1 MATPE
6 RARERK
12 PKHSLANR
20 KRSAAL
26 PPRLTLGKV
35 SEVERF
41 SPVLLK
47 RFTLLGD
54 RLMFSQIYNSFTR
67 QCCVRLNTP
76 PLLRLL
82 ILILLITV
90 FPALARNSVYAQSEK
105 CTEPQTASQTLS
117 SGAQVQQTMGRNQRH
132 VFRLSLQPEEFAR
145 VIVEQRGSDL
155 LVRVLDSNRN
165 EILRRDSP
173 NSKFGPEAVSVV
185 AETEENYYIEVCPNG
200 SQPIATYDLKVE
212 SLRTASA
219 SDKSRVAAERLMMEA
234 QKLLDKRESLK
245 DAIDQFSKAIETWK
259 TIGDVRE
266 EGYALCSIGDA
277 HRLLRK
283 FQEAMK
289 YFTLAL
295 SSLEQAQDFSGQ
307 AYVFNQI
314 GAAHRDLE
322 DPLNALPYYA
332 RALELRRRIGDR
344 WGEAHIHNN
353 VGFLYSA
360 IGDQQA
366 SISNLKLALPIWR
379 DLNDQRMELI
389 ALNNI
394 AKANVDLS
402 NLTES
407 FQQLQTILDACEKS
421 NELCFLEP
429 FARNSYGIILD
440 IWGEP
445 DEALNQYERA
455 LKLFRAANNKKDEAT
470 VFDDMG
476 MVFAGIGDTSTAV
489 DHFHEALKIRQNELD
504 HRGEEVTRSN
514 LGYVE
519 MLKPAPNYAEALK
532 QLEQARQFSQL
543 SRNRRFE
550 AYTLTRIGMVHVA
563 TRKMDQA
570 LSDYKAALEMQE
582 QIGDIRGQAI
592 TLDKIAE
599 LYSLMAQPEL
609 ALKAYEQALERWTTI
624 GDRQGEALSLYG
636 MARVERSQDKLL
648 EARDRIVKAIEKL
661 ESLRTRMT
669 SHRLRLDYFA
679 ARYDYYELE
688 IDLRMRLYEIT
699 QSQTELELALLAS
712 ERARARN
719 LLDFLTESRANIR
732 QGVDPQLL
740 ARERTQRH
748 ELADKLA
755 ALQTL
760 LSRKHSDDDRISM
773 ERELQSR
780 TRLLDQTRAEIRRRS
795 PRYAALSQP
804 QPLRLKELQQ
814 LLDRDT
820 VLLEYAIGEERSYL
834 WLITPTQV
842 QPFTLPGRAR
852 IEQAVD
858 NFLESIRAQEPPTS
872 SQVDD
877 RLAYTAKLRRAAAD
891 YSKHALRLSRI
902 VLGPVFSA
910 LKNQRLVIVADG
922 PLQYVPFAALPIPRN
937 ARSSNTAT
945 LITRHEIV
953 YQPSAS
959 ALALIRQTSRPPATK
974 ALAVFADPVFDS
986 TDERVRNG
994 STGSQKEAATIQG
1007 SRELK
1012 VALRDAGDIGS
1023 EGGALRLVRLQYSR
1037 KEADGI
1043 VGTAQPGS
1051 FLKATDF
1058 EASRSNFLSQDFK
1071 HFRILHLATHGI
1083 LNTRHPELSGLVF
1096 SLVDER
1102 GKPEDGFLRAGDVYN
1117 LDLPIEMVVLSA
1129 CQTGIGRRVKGEGLI
1144 GLTRGFMHAGA
1155 ARVVASLWKV
1165 DDEATAELMKRFYAN
1180 MLQQKLPAA
1189 TALRRAQLELMQTQR
1204 SPYYWAGFVLQ
1215 GDWK

>member
-1 MATPE
+1 
-6 RARERK
+6 
-12 PKHSLANR
+12 
-20 KRSAAL
+20 
-26 PPRLTLGKV
+26 
-35 SEVERF
+35 
-41 SPVLLK
+41 
-47 RFTLLGD
+47 
-54 RLMFSQIYNSFTR
+54 MFSQIYNSFTR
-67 QCCVRLNTP
+67 QRCARPNALAF
-76 PLLRLL
+76 LRLL
-82 ILILLITV
+82 VLVLLIAV
-90 FPALARNSVYAQSEK
+90 FPALERNYVYAQSDK
-105 CTEPQTASQTLS
+105 CTEPQAASYTLS
-117 SGAQVQQTMGRNQRH
+117 SGAQVQHTLGRNQRH
-132 VFRLSLQPEEFAR
+132 VFRLLLQPESFAR
-145 VIVEQRGSDL
+145 VIVEQKGSDL
-155 LVRVLDSNRN
+155 LVRILDSNRN
-165 EILRRDSP
+165 EIFRRDSP
-173 NSKFGPEAVSVV
+173 NSKFGPEAVSVI

-200 SQPIATYDLKVE
+200 SQPIASYDLKVE
-212 SLRTASA
+212 SLRPASA
-219 SDKSRVAAERLMMEA
+219 TDKSRVTAERLMMEA

-245 DAIDQFSKAIETWK
+245 DAIDQFSMAVEIWK
-259 TIGDVRE
+259 TIGDLRE
-266 EGYALCSIGDA
+266 EGYALCSIGDS

-283 FQEAMK
+283 FQDAMK

-295 SSLEQAQDFSGQ
+295 TSLEQAQDFSGQ

-314 GAAHRDLE
+314 GAAHRDLD
-322 DPLNALPYYA
+322 DPLKALPYYA
-332 RALELRRRIGDR
+332 RALEIRRRIGDR
-344 WGEAHIHNN
+344 WGEAQIHNN
-353 VGFLYSA
+353 VGLLYSNT
-360 IGDQQA
+360 GDQQA
-366 SISNLKLALPIWR
+366 SIANLQLALPIWR
-379 DLNDQRMELI
+379 ELNDQRMELI
-389 ALNNI
+389 ALNNM
-394 AKANVDLS
+394 AKANLDLS

-407 FQQLQTILDACEKS
+407 FQQLQTVLNACEKS
-421 NELCFLEP
+421 NEVCFLEP
-429 FARNSYGIILD
+429 SARNSYGVILD

-455 LKLFRAANNKKDEAT
+455 LTLFRAANNKKDEAT
-470 VFDDMG
+470 VFDNIG
-476 MVFAGIGDTSTAV
+476 MVFAAIGDTSTAV

-504 HRGEEVTRSN
+504 HRGEEITRSN

-519 MLKPAPNYAEALK
+519 MLKPAPNYAEALN

-543 SRNRRFE
+543 SRDRRFE

-570 LSDYKAALEMQE
+570 LSRYQEALEIQE
-582 QIGDIRGQAI
+582 AIGDIRGQAI

-599 LYSLMAQPEL
+599 LYSLQAQPEL
-609 ALKAYEQALERWTTI
+609 ARRGYEQALERWTTI

-636 MARVERSQDKLL
+636 MARVERSQNKLL

-669 SHRLRLDYFA
+669 SHRLRLVYFA

-688 IDLRMRLYEIT
+688 IDLRMRLYEVT

-755 ALQTL
+755 ELQKL
-760 LSRKHSDDDRISM
+760 FSRKHSDDERISI
-773 ERELQSR
+773 ERELQSL

-795 PRYAALSQP
+795 PRYASLSQP
-804 QPLRLKELQQ
+804 QPLRLKQLQE

-820 VLLEYAIGEERSYL
+820 VLLEYALGEERSYL

-842 QPFTLPGRAR
+842 RPFTLPGRAR

-858 NFLESIRAQEPPTS
+858 NFLESIRAQEPLTS
-872 SQVDD
+872 TQVID

-891 YSKHALRLSRI
+891 YSKHALQLSRM
-902 VLGPVFSA
+902 VLGPAFPA
-910 LKNQRLVIVADG
+910 LRNQRLVIVGDG
-922 PLQYVPFAALPIPRN
+922 PLQYVPFAALPIARTV
-937 ARSSNTAT
+937 RSSNTAT

-959 ALALIRQTSRPPATK
+959 ALGLIRHTPRPPAKRTV
-974 ALAVFADPVFDS
+974 AVFADPVFDS
-986 TDERVRNG
+986 KDERVRNA
-994 STGSQKEAATIQG
+994 STETHREAAMSPI
-1007 SRELK
+1007 SREFKL
-1012 VALRDAGDIGS
+1012 ALRDAGDIGT
-1023 EGGALRLVRLQYSR
+1023 EGVLPLLRLRYSR
-1037 KEADGI
+1037 KEADAI

-1051 FLKATDF
+1051 FMKATDF
-1058 EASRSNFLSQDFK
+1058 AASRANFLKQDLE
-1071 HFRILHLATHGI
+1071 HFGIVHLATHGI

-1096 SLVDER
+1096 SLVDEQ

-1117 LDLPIEMVVLSA
+1117 LNLPIDMVVLSA
-1129 CQTGIGRRVKGEGLI
+1129 CQTGIGRRVRGEGLI

-1165 DDEATAELMKRFYAN
+1165 NDEATAELMKRFYSN
-1180 MLQQKLPAA
+1180 MLKRRLPAA
-1189 TALRRAQLELMQTQR
+1189 AALRRAQLEFMETQR